1 MTRSGLSM
9 SALTI
14 FLGKLLGVYCLIVA
28 LTMMANRQTMVD
40 AVNALIRS
48 PPLVLLSG
56 VIAVGVGLGV
66 AIGHDVWSGGALPII
81 VTIVGWVSLIK
92 GVVLLALPA
101 GQMAKL
107 YKAMRYERFYLAY
120 VGVTLALGLY
130 LTIAAFS
137 A

>member
-1 MTRSGLSM
+1 MTRFALCM

-40 AVNALIRS
+40 AVHTLIRNS
-48 PPLVLLSG
+48 PLVLLFG

-130 LTIAAFS
+130 LTIAVFS

>member
-1 MTRSGLSM
+1 M
-9 SALTI
+9 SALTV
-14 FLGKLLGVYCLIVA
+14 FLGKLIGVYCLIVA
-28 LTMMANRQTMVD
+28 LTMIANRRTTVD
-40 AVNALIRS
+40 AVNDLIRD

-56 VIAVGVGLGV
+56 VIAVAVGLGV
-66 AIGHDVWSGGALPII
+66 VIGHNIWSGGALRVV
-81 VTIVGWVSLIK
+81 VTLVGWASVIK
-92 GVVLLALPA
+92 GIALMALPQ

-107 YKAMRYERFYLAY
+107 YKALRYERFYLAY

>member
-1 MTRSGLSM
+1 M

-14 FLGKLLGVYCLIVA
+14 FLGKLLGIYCLIVA
-28 LTMMANRQTMVD
+28 LTMMANRQTTVD
-40 AVNALIRS
+40 AVHALIRS

-66 AIGHDVWSGGALPII
+66 VIGHNVWSGGALPVV

-92 GVVLLALPA
+92 GVVLLAFPS
-101 GQMAKL
+101 GQIAKL
-107 YKAMRYERFYLAY
+107 SEAIRYERFYLAY
-120 VGVTLALGLY
+120 VGVTLALGIY
-130 LTIAAFS
+130 LTISAFS